1 MANIKCNKLSILEH
15 TVTDLALLLIIFI
28 GLLRMPPDGVWTLN
42 PASLLWK
49 QVDVAAVGHGS
60 HNSLPWFLSYEGRDL
75 ALACHRR

>member
-1 MANIKCNKLSILEH
+1 MANVKCNKLSILEH

-49 QVDVAAVGHGS
+49 QVGVTAVGHGS
-60 HNSLPWFLSYEGRDL
+60 HNSLTLVPFV
-75 ALACHRR
+75 RRT